1 MMCTMRVGIHQSEDG
16 DVQRVPKLSHH
27 QPAVHIWHAF
37 SLIHTNAREVTLLCL
52 RGRLNKFHL
61 QVHPK

>member
-1 MMCTMRVGIHQSEDG
+1 MMCTMRVSIHQSEDR

-37 SLIHTNAREVTLLCL
+37 TLIHTNTPVMYTEL
-52 RGRLNKFHL
+52 
-61 QVHPK
+61 